1 MARMSGA
8 SAWTTFLALTVGA
21 GCTGPGPEAEAG
33 TGGAGGAEPPATT
46 TTGAVS
52 TGAGAGSGS
61 GGGPVDSFDCDPAAE
76 PGSVYERS
84 ATAYGVPDPVSMC
97 RYRGDVMLVVNT
109 AAL

>member
-21 GCTGPGPEAEAG
+21 GCTGPGPEADAG
-33 TGGAGGAEPPATT
+33 TGGAGGAEPPATA

-52 TGAGAGSGS
+52 TGAGS
-61 GGGPVDSFDCDPAAE
+61 GGGGGAVDSFNCDPAAE
-76 PGSVYERS
+76 AGSIYER
-84 ATAYGVPDPVSMC
+84 AAVAYGAPDPVSMC